1 MHQIDAHTDEGT
13 CIQTFT
19 TSEGWNSIRSWGGLV
34 GGIEL
39 WTTCFC
45 HLGHILHDWAKCLR
59 LDTHDNVQRAR
70 LDTNVHFW
78 QELCAKLVSLHSLLY
93 YCLLYVLTP
102 ISYSKQTDNW
112 RIGIEVLMRKRQTE
126 AEMKHWLPIQIAVIT
141 ISTLKLCNNL
151 YSIAL
156 LRWGDKKKKINV
168 YLQCFWIN
176 ISLWFRIIIF
186 WSHFKKAG
194 DYTLITYCMVGECLR
209 WWWIKV
215 WLLTS
220 KCSYFTEGESC
231 SLSINLA
238 SL

>member
-1 MHQIDAHTDEGT
+1 MRTLMRAHASRHS
-13 CIQTFT
+13 QPQ
-19 TSEGWNSIRSWGGLV
+19 WGGTAFV
-34 GGIEL
+34 AGWGGVAVVGGGIEL
-39 WTTCFC
+39 WTTCFY

-156 LRWGDKKKKINV
+156 LRWGDKKKEENK
-168 YLQCFWIN
+168 
-176 ISLWFRIIIF
+176 
-186 WSHFKKAG
+186 
-194 DYTLITYCMVGECLR
+194 CLSA
-209 WWWIKV
+209 V
-215 WLLTS
+215 FL
-220 KCSYFTEGESC
+220 
-231 SLSINLA
+231 N
-238 SL
+238 